1 LGENYLSNPSDWVVR
16 TLTADDAEKYRPL
29 RLRSL
34 REHPDAFRSSY
45 EEDVH
50 KSIALTR
57 ERLAPGGF
65 LGAFDASGEI
75 IGAVGLVQEAGIKV
89 KHIGTVIGMYVV
101 PEMAGKNLGKMLLL
115 KLIERARLADGLE
128 QLVLTATSSNTNAL
142 QLYQNAG
149 FEVFGQERCAM
160 KIGNEYFD
168 KTHMILFLSPNK
180 ASVAAQTKC
189 A

>member
-1 LGENYLSNPSDWVVR
+1 MSNPSDWVIR
-16 TLTADDAEKYRPL
+16 TLTPDDTEKYRPF

-34 REHPDAFRSSY
+34 REHPEAFRSSY
-45 EEDVH
+45 VDDVH
-50 KSIALTR
+50 KSFALTR

-65 LGAFDASGEI
+65 LGAFDTSGEI

-115 KLIERARLADGLE
+115 KLIERARLTDGLE
-128 QLVLTATSSNTNAL
+128 HLILTVTTSNRNAL

-149 FEVFGQERCAM
+149 FKIFGQERRAM
-160 KIGNEYFD
+160 KVGNEYFD
-168 KTHMILFLSPNK
+168 KTHMILFL
-180 ASVAAQTKC
+180 
-189 A
+189 